1 MSSINP
7 NNINGQ
13 YPVAGQDNDSQGF
26 RDNFTNIINN
36 FTFAYNE
43 LNDLQQ
49 NAVLKNALSGTAL
62 SNDMNYA
69 QLIKP
74 QLLNVVETQNP
85 IVGAVSGSKNISW
98 LDGDFQKFTTG
109 ADVVLGVT
117 NWPQNGTRAKL
128 RLQITTGANVANIT
142 FPTIMS
148 NVGIASI
155 QGFVSGQ
162 QIRLDGSGIYQF
174 ELSSSDNGAT
184 LHIQDVL
191 RNYNVETSAVSLT
204 ISTINASG
212 NVSVGGNVGLFGNTT
227 HGRVGAGS
235 GAFHTFVGNIT
246 QTSSGGA
253 VYINTTGNVSA
264 AIVNAGALNST
275 GLINTT
281 GNVSAA
287 TLTAGQI
294 NTTGN
299 VLATGLSV
307 FGNVVH
313 AGGRR
318 ETGYQFSAPTAN
330 VAVTTLPTTSR
341 LLLTPTGAVI
351 SFGAN
356 VTLPGGNGDGTT
368 YSISSNVA
376 TTLAVYGQNGVSVD
390 PGANVQLT
398 AGTSVSYLYY
408 ATDTKW
414 YKIS

>member
-49 NAVLKNALSGTAL
+49 NAVLKNALSGTTL

-69 QLIKP
+69 QLVKP

-109 ADVVLGVT
+109 GNVALGIT

-128 RLQITTGANVANIT
+128 RLQITTGANAAYIT

-162 QIRLDGSGIYQF
+162 QIRLDGSGVYQF
-174 ELSSSDNGAT
+174 ELSSSDNGGT
-184 LHIQDVL
+184 LHIQDIL

-212 NVSVGGNVGLFGNTT
+212 NVSIGGNVGLFGNTM
-227 HGRVGAGS
+227 HGRVGAGE

-246 QTSSGGA
+246 QISSGGA
-253 VYINTTGNVSA
+253 VYINTTGNVLA
-264 AIVNAGALNST
+264 AGGVLNELTVN
-275 GLINTT
+275 
-281 GNVSAA
+281 GNV
-287 TLTAGQI
+287 T
-294 NTTGN
+294 
-299 VLATGLSV
+299 
-307 FGNVVH
+307 H
-313 AGGRR
+313 AGGQR

-330 VAVTTLPTTSR
+330 VAVTALPGKSR
-341 LLLTPTGAVI
+341 LILTPTGTI

-356 VTLPGGNGDGTT
+356 VTLPGGNVDGTT
-368 YSISSNVA
+368 FSISSNVA
-376 TTLAVYGQNGVSVD
+376 TTLSVQASNGTSLD
-390 PGANVQLT
+390 PYANVQLT
-398 AGTSVSYLYY
+398 AGTSATYLYY
-408 ATDTKW
+408 ATATKW
-414 YKIS
+414 YKIA

>member
-43 LNDLQQ
+43 INDLQQ
-49 NAVLKNALSGTAL
+49 NALLKNPLSGTTL

-69 QLIKP
+69 QLVKP

-109 ADVVLGVT
+109 GDVVLGIT

-128 RLQITTGANVANIT
+128 RLQITTGANVANIQ

-162 QIRLDGSGIYQF
+162 TIRLDGSNVYQF
-174 ELSSSDNGAT
+174 ELSSSDNGGT
-184 LHIQDVL
+184 LHIQDIL

-204 ISTINASG
+204 ITTINAGTISTSG
-212 NVSVGGNVGLFGNTT
+212 NVLAGKLSVFGNTT
-227 HGRVGAGS
+227 IGLAGTVGGQS
-235 GAFHTFVGNIT
+235 HSIVGNIT

-253 VYINTTGNVSA
+253 VYF
-264 AIVNAGALNST
+264 
-275 GLINTT
+275 
-281 GNVSAA
+281 
-287 TLTAGQI
+287 

-299 VLATGLSV
+299 VLA
-307 FGNVVH
+307 
-313 AGGRR
+313 AGGVLNALTVNGTTTRAGA
-318 ETGYQFSAPTAN
+318 TVDSSYQIYKPTAN
-330 VAVTTLPTTSR
+330 VSIQANVDVSRVIVAPTPSGSISSFWTDVILPNVSTNGHTITVSSNVR
-341 LLLTPTGAVI
+341 IETFRVLSPWVGYTVDT
-351 SFGAN
+351 GAN
-356 VTLPGGNGDGTT
+356 VILANNTP
-368 YSISSNVA
+368 A
-376 TTLAVYGQNGVSVD
+376 TFIFHSTEN
-390 PGANVQLT
+390 
-398 AGTSVSYLYY
+398 
-408 ATDTKW
+408 KW
-414 YKIS
+414 FRV

>member
-49 NAVLKNALSGTAL
+49 NALLKNPLNGTTL

-69 QLIKP
+69 QLVKP

-85 IVGAVSGSKNISW
+85 IVGAVSGSKSISW

-109 ADVVLGVT
+109 GDVVLGIT

-128 RLQITTGANVANIT
+128 RLQITTGSNVANIT

-162 QIRLDGSGIYQF
+162 QIRLDGSNVYQF
-174 ELSSSDNGAT
+174 ELSSSDNGGT

-191 RNYNVETSAVSLT
+191 RNYNVETTGVSGT
-204 ISTINASG
+204 FTTINAGTVSTSG
-212 NVSVGGNVGLFGNTT
+212 NVLAGKLTVFGNTSI
-227 HGRVGAGS
+227 GLVGTVGGQS
-235 GAFHTFVGNIT
+235 HSIIGNIT
-246 QTSSGGA
+246 QTSSGGD
-253 VYINTTGNVSA
+253 VYINTTGNVLA
-264 AIVNAGALNST
+264 AGGIYNALTVNGSTTVNGNLNS
-275 GLINTT
+275 
-281 GNVSAA
+281 
-287 TLTAGQI
+287 AG
-294 NTTGN
+294 TH
-299 VLATGLSV
+299 V
-307 FGNVVH
+307 
-313 AGGRR
+313 
-318 ETGYQFSAPTAN
+318 ETGYQQIKPTAN
-330 VAVTTLPTTSR
+330 VANVSISPTVTRVLIHPTSV
-341 LLLTPTGAVI
+341 LTAIGG

-356 VTLPGGNGDGTT
+356 LTLPNTQVDGTII
-368 YSISSNVA
+368 SISSNVTMA
-376 TTLAVYGQNGVSVD
+376 SLSVIT
-390 PGANVQLT
+390 PWV
-398 AGTSVSYLYY
+398 GTSVSP
-408 ATDTKW
+408 AGNAASVAPGTVSRFMFINADKVW
-414 YKIS
+414 YKIA

>member
-49 NAVLKNALSGTAL
+49 NALLKNPLNGTTL

-69 QLIKP
+69 QLVKP

-85 IVGAVSGSKNISW
+85 IVGAVSGSKSISW

-109 ADVVLGVT
+109 GDVVLGIT

-128 RLQITTGANVANIT
+128 RLQITTGSNVANIT

-162 QIRLDGSGIYQF
+162 QIRLDGSNVYQF
-174 ELSSSDNGAT
+174 ELSSSDNGGT

-191 RNYNVETSAVSLT
+191 RNYNVETTGVSGT
-204 ISTINASG
+204 FTTINAGTVSTSG
-212 NVSVGGNVGLFGNTT
+212 NVLAGKLTVFGNTSIGLVGSVGGQS
-227 HGRVGAGS
+227 HS
-235 GAFHTFVGNIT
+235 IIGNIT

-264 AIVNAGALNST
+264 AVVNTDTLNV
-275 GLINTT
+275 T
-281 GNVSAA
+281 GNV
-287 TLTAGQI
+287 T
-294 NTTGN
+294 
-299 VLATGLSV
+299 
-307 FGNVVH
+307 H

-330 VAVTTLPTTSR
+330 VAVAALPTKSR

-356 VTLPGGNGDGTT
+356 VTLPGGNVDGTT
-368 YSISSNVA
+368 FSISSNVA
-376 TTLAVYGQNGVSVD
+376 TTLAVYGQVGTSVS

-408 ATDTKW
+408 AAAGIW
-414 YKIS
+414 YKIN

>member
-43 LNDLQQ
+43 INDLQQ
-49 NAVLKNALSGTAL
+49 NALLKNPLSGTTL

-69 QLIKP
+69 QLVKP

-109 ADVVLGVT
+109 GDVVLGIT

-128 RLQITTGANVANIT
+128 RLQITTGANVANIQ

-162 QIRLDGSGIYQF
+162 TIRLDGSNVYQF
-174 ELSSSDNGAT
+174 ELSSSDNGGT
-184 LHIQDVL
+184 LHIQDIL

-204 ISTINASG
+204 ITTINAGTISTSG
-212 NVSVGGNVGLFGNTT
+212 NVLAGKLTVFGNTT
-227 HGRVGAGS
+227 IGLAGTVGGQS
-235 GAFHTFVGNIT
+235 HSIIGNIT
-246 QTSSGGA
+246 QTSSGGD
-253 VYINTTGNVSA
+253 VYFNTTGNVSA
-264 AIVNAGALNST
+264 AVVNT
-275 GLINTT
+275 GTLTAT
-281 GNVSAA
+281 GNV
-287 TLTAGQI
+287 TL
-294 NTTGN
+294 
-299 VLATGLSV
+299 
-307 FGNVVH
+307 
-313 AGGRR
+313 AGGQRD
-318 ETGYQFSAPTAN
+318 TGYQFSAPTAN
-330 VAVTTLPTTSR
+330 VAVTASPGKSR
-341 LLLTPTGAVI
+341 LILTPTGIATI

-356 VTLPGGNGDGTT
+356 VTLPGGNVDGTT
-368 YSISSNVA
+368 FSISSNVA
-376 TTLAVYGQNGVSVD
+376 TTLAVYGQVGTSVD
-390 PGANVQLT
+390 PHGNVQLT
-398 AGTSVSYLYY
+398 AGTSATYLYY
-408 ATDTKW
+408 ATATKW
-414 YKIS
+414 YRID